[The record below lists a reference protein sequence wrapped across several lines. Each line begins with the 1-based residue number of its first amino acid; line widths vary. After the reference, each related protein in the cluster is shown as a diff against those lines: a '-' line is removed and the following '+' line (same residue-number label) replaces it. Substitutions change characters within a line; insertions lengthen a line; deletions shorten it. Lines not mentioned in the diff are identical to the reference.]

1 MVRKTLEF
9 GFIIFFLVFFRSETL
24 FAYCKVGF
32 MRGED
37 RSTRGRASW
46 NRVTVV
52 SGMIAPAFLGK
63 DAVTTASTLFSL
75 GIVEIPLTNLV
86 LSVRTVRNKPSFFF
100 PSIYGPS
107 AKENGSPSA

>member
-1 MVRKTLEF
+1 MPLWLGKHWSSVLL
-9 GFIIFFLVFFRSETL
+9 FFFSFFRFETL

-37 RSTRGRASW
+37 RSTRGRVSL

-63 DAVTTASTLFSL
+63 GAVTTASTLFSF
-75 GIVEIPLTNLV
+75 GT
-86 LSVRTVRNKPSFFF
+86 S
-100 PSIYGPS
+100 Y
-107 AKENGSPSA
+107 